1 MPLTLMWFRSDLRV
15 QDNRALAAA
24 AARGPV
30 VAVFLRSLPHWRRH
44 GHGANPLDFRARGVA
59 ALGEALA
66 GLNIPLLHRDIEDFA
81 ESPAALLAIAR
92 ETGASA
98 LHFNHEYPLDEQRRD
113 AAVLAAFR
121 DAGLEA
127 HGHHDSV
134 AFAPGELLTGKGDYY
149 GVFTPFAKSWH
160 RQLTAESLA
169 LADTPAPQ
177 AETGIACDP
186 LPALPELED
195 APIDG
200 RQWPAGEGPAAD
212 RLERFLR
219 FRGRYYAKQRD
230 FPAIRGTSELSPYLA
245 LGMISHR
252 QCLQAVLAENDGSLA
267 EGDAGLVAWVNEL
280 VWREFYRHVA
290 VELAPYQFVD
300 PGHQAGIALG
310 EAAVVLG
317 QHRLQALAVGDHAQR
332 QVGGELAGAADRRKV
347 ALLRVVAATEAQE
360 ALQAVGGG
368 AFAGGPLAAVDGRI
382 LELGQRGERVAGDAG
397 LRLGG
402 GGVGQRQALR
412 RQLAMPA
419 LREGGEDAVVVALAG
434 EQLPRGEGHAV
445 VVAMGLEPGITEG
458 GEHGGVAALLVQ
470 RVFVVEVQGA
480 GAGLPGDGQQRRR

>member
-1 MPLTLMWFRSDLRV
+1 MTHSLMWFRSDLRV

-30 VAVFLRSLPHWRRH
+30 VAVFLRALPHWRRH
-44 GHGANPLDFRARGVA
+44 GHGATPLDFRTRGVA
-59 ALGEALA
+59 ALQEALA
-66 GLNIPLLHRDIEDFA
+66 GLNIPLLHRDIEDFS

-113 AAVLAAFR
+113 NAVLAAFR
-121 DAGLEA
+121 DARLEA

-149 GVFTPFAKSWH
+149 GVFTPFARSWH
-160 RQLTAESLA
+160 RQLTAERLA

-177 AETGIACDP
+177 AETGIANDP
-186 LPALPELED
+186 LPALKD

-219 FRGRYYAKQRD
+219 FRGRHYARQRD
-230 FPAIRGTSELSPYLA
+230 FPAIRGTSELSPYLT

-252 QCLQAVLAENDGSLA
+252 QCLQAVLAENDGRLA

-290 VELAPYQFVD
+290 VGFPQVCRHRPFQTHTEALAWRDDDEGFAAWCEGRTGYPIVDAAMRQLVATGWMHNRLRMITAMFLSKHLLIDWRRGEAFFLRHLVDGEFCANNGGWQWAASTGTDAAPYFRIFNPTTQSQRFD
-300 PGHQAGIALG
+300 PEGTF
-310 EAAVVLG
+310 
-317 QHRLQALAVGDHAQR
+317 LA
-332 QVGGELAGAADRRKV
+332 EW
-347 ALLRVVAATEAQE
+347 
-360 ALQAVGGG
+360 
-368 AFAGGPLAAVDGRI
+368 
-382 LELGQRGERVAGDAG
+382 
-397 LRLGG
+397 
-402 GGVGQRQALR
+402 
-412 RQLAMPA
+412 
-419 LREGGEDAVVVALAG
+419 
-434 EQLPRGEGHAV
+434 LPT
-445 VVAMGLEPGITEG
+445 L
-458 GEHGGVAALLVQ
+458 
-470 RVFVVEVQGA
+470 
-480 GAGLPGDGQQRRR
+480 AGLPAKARHAPPRDLLGGVDYPAPIVDHKAARARALDAFKTLKAG